1 MKKYTY
7 LRLFFLVSALVGM
20 ALAQFSFFSG
30 SKFIF
35 SSHMAG
41 HVILLLITAPFSVLA
56 MRERPEAKGGFAFR
70 ISRLLS
76 ATPFMNWIIGVG
88 ILWLWQVPAVF
99 NALLTWDGPGFHRH
113 LHILSF
119 LHSGSLLLAGILF
132 SWPLTGPYLAHR
144 LSPPESLLYLSTAW
158 IGCTLL
164 VYLVEFAAP
173 GLYGGLT
180 VISRKDQQAAGL
192 ILWIPSC
199 LLYLGGSIYLLREWM
214 GRELWIH
221 HDFYRSHKRRH
232 IKAGQDQLPAEPGT
246 FGGRGG
252 VVIPHQLGIP
262 DPLDHLA

>member
-1 MKKYTY
+1 MKKHTY
-7 LRLFFLVSALVGM
+7 LRLFFLASALVSM

-56 MRERPEAKGGFAFR
+56 MRERPEAKGGLAFR
-70 ISRLLS
+70 TSRLLS
-76 ATPFMNWIIGVG
+76 TMPWMSWIIGVG
-88 ILWLWQVPAVF
+88 ILWFWQVPSVF
-99 NALLTWDGPGFHRH
+99 NALLAWDSPGFHRH

-132 SWPLTGPYLAHR
+132 CWPLAGPYLSHR
-144 LSPPESLLYLSTAW
+144 LSPPESLLYLTSAW

-164 VYLVEFAAP
+164 VSLIEFATP
-173 GLYGGLT
+173 GLYGGT
-180 VISRKDQQAAGL
+180 MVIAVKDRQIAGFV
-192 ILWIPSC
+192 LWIPSC
-199 LLYLGGSIYLLREWM
+199 LLYLGGGIYLLREWM

-221 HDFYRSHKRRH
+221 HDFYRRNRRSR
-232 IKAGQDQLPAEPGT
+232 IKPSIDQLPEQS
-246 FGGRGG
+246 GGYAGRSG
-252 VVIPHQLGIP
+252 VVIPQLGIS

>member
-1 MKKYTY
+1 
-7 LRLFFLVSALVGM
+7 
-20 ALAQFSFFSG
+20 
-30 SKFIF
+30 
-35 SSHMAG
+35 
-41 HVILLLITAPFSVLA
+41 
-56 MRERPEAKGGFAFR
+56 MRERPEAKGGLAFR
-70 ISRLLS
+70 ISRRLS
-76 ATPFMNWIIGVG
+76 ATPFINWIIGLG

-132 SWPLTGPYLAHR
+132 SWPLAGPYLSHR
-144 LSPPESLLYLSTAW
+144 LSPAESLLYLSTAW

-173 GLYGGLT
+173 GLYGGIT
-180 VISRKDQQAAGL
+180 AITRKDQQAAGL

-199 LLYLGGSIYLLREWM
+199 LLYLGGSIYLLREWT

-221 HDFYRSHKRRH
+221 HDFYRRHKHHH
-232 IKAGQDQLPAEPGT
+232 IKAGQDQLPAEPGG
-246 FGGRGG
+246 FAGRGG
-252 VVIPHQLGIP
+252 VVIPQLGIP